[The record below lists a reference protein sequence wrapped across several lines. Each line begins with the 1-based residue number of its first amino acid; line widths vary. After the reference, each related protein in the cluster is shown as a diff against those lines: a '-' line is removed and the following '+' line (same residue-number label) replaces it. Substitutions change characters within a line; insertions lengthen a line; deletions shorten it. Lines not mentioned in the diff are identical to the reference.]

1 MKMETEEYSEE
12 FSFLNSPTILLV
24 MINILIYIY
33 TSIIGGDFIQTSDD
47 VLVKLGQYNKLV
59 LNGAYWQLFTAM
71 FIHVNITHLIG
82 NMIFL
87 LIFGLKAEEL
97 FSNTQYLMIY
107 FGSGLFGNVLTLLLP
122 PRTLSAGASGA
133 IFGVLGACI
142 IFMFQ
147 SIIAVIFYSL
157 LFFMMSASPRVNL
170 YAHFGGLV
178 AGLAL
183 GYLFLTLKR
192 RQIKRRYEY
201 RISYRI

>member
-1 MKMETEEYSEE
+1 MESEEYSEE
-12 FSFLNSPTILLV
+12 FSFLNSPTVILV
-24 MINILIYIY
+24 ITNVVIYVY
-33 TSIIGGDFIQTSDD
+33 TSIISGNFIQTSDL
-47 VLVKLGQYNKLV
+47 VLVRLGQSNKLV

-71 FIHVNITHLIG
+71 FIHVDIVHLVN

-97 FSNTQYLMIY
+97 FSTTQYLMIY
-107 FGSGLFGNVLTLLLP
+107 FGSGLFGNFLTLLLGP
-122 PRTLSAGASGA
+122 NVVSAGASGA

-147 SIIAVIFYSL
+147 SIIAVAFYSL

-178 AGLAL
+178 TGLAL
-183 GYLFLTLKR
+183 GYLFLILRK
-192 RQIKRRYEY
+192 RQIMHRYEY
-201 RISYRI
+201 RVSYRI